1 MILTALPAEYEAV
14 RSHLISREA
23 LVHPASGTTLER
35 GVLPGTPWLVAL
47 AEIGEGAYTAAVTI
61 ERISAWLEPEAL
73 LFVGVAGSLR
83 EDVRIGD
90 VVVATKVY
98 AYHGGKQTPEGFYAR
113 PRAWVVSHRLE
124 QAARVALR
132 GWPGVH
138 FKSIAAGDV
147 VLNGS
152 SAALVDQLR
161 RRYSDAAAIEMEGT
175 GVAHAAHLTEEAET
189 LTIRAISDTAD
200 GVKHPVDTTDIL
212 RSAAARA
219 AEAAMAVLRE
229 VNPRGRPSEA
239 PQSPPITAETT
250 WTFVAPSS
258 TARSLGREREAVRTS
273 EMPKDL
279 TTRPVGVLGPR
290 RSPPG
295 FKAQGGNSFW

>member
-1 MILTALPAEYEAV
+1 MVILTALPAEYEAV

-239 PQSPPITAETT
+239 PQSPSDYGGDHLDFRGSQFYGPFT
-250 WTFVAPSS
+250 
-258 TARSLGREREAVRTS
+258 GKRTGS
-273 EMPKDL
+273 RQDE
-279 TTRPVGVLGPR
+279 
-290 RSPPG
+290 
-295 FKAQGGNSFW
+295 